1 MTTSTTAPAPPTWS
15 PLADMGT
22 GFAAAPALALLI
34 AAIWSFVR

>member
-15 PLADMGT
+15 PLAYMGT
-22 GFAAAPALALLI
+22 GFAAASALALLI